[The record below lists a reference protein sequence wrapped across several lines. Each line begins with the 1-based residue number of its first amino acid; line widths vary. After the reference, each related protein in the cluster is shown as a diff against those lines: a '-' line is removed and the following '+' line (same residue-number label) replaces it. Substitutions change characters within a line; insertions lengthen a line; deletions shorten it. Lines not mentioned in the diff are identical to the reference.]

1 MNPRTT
7 NVNLLDVDGIAK
19 RYANGRQALDAVS
32 FQVEAGSVFGLLG
45 KNGAGKTTLIKILC
59 GLLQPTQGRLRVL
72 GCDAMPLPRQV
83 KRQIGVVSQDI
94 NLDHPLSV
102 RQNLRF
108 HCRYF
113 SVPDRLAKHRI
124 EEWIEVLGL
133 HDYTD
138 VPIHQLSGGNK
149 RKVMIARAFVTEPRL
164 LILDEPTAALDPIVR
179 AVLWEKI
186 SAFASAGGTVV
197 LSTHYFEEAE
207 KLCHRV
213 GLIHDGKLLALDGA
227 GCLEQHFR
235 SVTGLYGGDIVAEK
249 QA

>member
-1 MNPRTT
+1 MNLRTT
-7 NVNLLDVDGIAK
+7 SFNMLDVDDIAK
-19 RYANGRQALDAVS
+19 RYANGRQALDSVN
-32 FQVEAGSVFGLLG
+32 FQVAAGTVFGLLG

-59 GLLQPTQGRLRVL
+59 GLLRPTQGRLRVL
-72 GCDAMPLPRQV
+72 GCDAPPLPRQV
-83 KRQIGVVSQDI
+83 KRQLGVVSQDI
-94 NLDHPLSV
+94 NLDQPLSV

-113 SVPDRLAKHRI
+113 SIPDRQARHRI
-124 EEWIEVLGL
+124 EEWLEVLGL
-133 HDYTD
+133 HDYAD

-149 RKVMIARAFVTEPRL
+149 RKAMIARAFVTEPRL

-179 AVLWEKI
+179 ALLWEKI

-213 GLIHDGKLLALDGA
+213 GLIHDGKLLALDRA
-227 GCLEQHFR
+227 DCLEQRFR
-235 SVTGLYGGDIVAEK
+235 AVTGRYGGDTVVEE